1 MMEMLAD
8 AFIPTRSLCSFGR
21 MLKDLTPE
29 LRSLIERLMANKE
42 ISTRKIHL
50 ALQHAGAHI
59 GRDVIG
65 DHRDERC
72 VCNTGWSP

>member
-1 MMEMLAD
+1 MMEMLAE
-8 AFIPTRSLCSFGR
+8 AFIPARPLCPFGR

-29 LRSLIERLMANKE
+29 LRSLIERLMANKDV
-42 ISTRKIHL
+42 STRKIHL
-50 ALQHAGAHI
+50 ALQHAGAHV

-72 VCNTGWSP
+72 VCNASRQR